1 MPEVYY
7 DAVGGIPLYINSSGQ
22 IGKQSSSK
30 RYKKNIVNME
40 DIDWIYD
47 LRPVNFVYKS
57 DKSNSKQ
64 YGLVA
69 EEVVNINPALV
80 TYDKHGK
87 VDAVTYSRMIT
98 PLIKAVQN
106 QEKEIEQ
113 LKVEIENLKALIN
126 K

>member
-1 MPEVYY
+1 
-7 DAVGGIPLYINSSGQ
+7 
-22 IGKQSSSK
+22 
-30 RYKKNIVNME
+30 ME

-69 EEVVNINPALV
+69 EEVMNINPALV

-98 PLIKAVQN
+98 PLIKAVQD